1 MKMNKMKANVRLSII
16 SMSFLLIA
24 LLLFLIPLYIMICG
38 SLKTATEL
46 AANPAGIPRFPTF
59 ENYVRL
65 VKYSGGLFF
74 RAYFNS
80 ILISAVYTFFSVL
93 IAAMAGYA
101 FAKFKFKGR
110 NVLFVVIVSTIMIPL
125 ELKMPALYIM
135 FSKIGW
141 LNTYQVQIVPTIA
154 NVFTMFMMRQYMVS
168 LPDSLFEAAKIDGAN
183 QFAIFTKIV
192 LPLSSPVIGAMSI
205 LQFLGKWNDY
215 LWPSMMV
222 SDPKVM
228 PVMVLLPTLNDTMD
242 MYHFPQELILAGC
255 VCVTIPLF
263 IVFLCNQKKFIS
275 SVTIGAVKG

>member
-1 MKMNKMKANVRLSII
+1 MNKMKANVRLSII
-16 SMSFLLIA
+16 SMSFLLIT

-46 AANPAGIPRFPTF
+46 AANPAGIPHFPTF

-80 ILISAVYTFFSVL
+80 IFISVIYTFFSVL

-110 NVLFVVIVSTIMIPL
+110 NVLFMVIVSTIMIPL

-141 LNTYQVQIVPTIA
+141 LNTYQVQIIPTIA

-168 LPDSLFEAAKIDGAN
+168 LPDSLFEAAKVDGAN
-183 QFAIFTKIV
+183 QFTIFTKIV

-205 LQFLGKWNDY
+205 LQFLGKWNDF

-228 PVMVLLPTLNDTMD
+228 PVMVLLPSLNDTMD
-242 MYHFPQELILAGC
+242 VYHFPQELILAGC

>member
-1 MKMNKMKANVRLSII
+1 MLKMKQNTKLSII
-16 SMSFLLIA
+16 SMSFLFIT
-24 LLLFLIPLYIMICG
+24 LLLFILPLYVMICG

-46 AANPAGIPRFPTF
+46 SANPGGIPHSPTF
-59 ENYVRL
+59 YNYVRL
-65 VKYSGGLFF
+65 IKYSGGLFF
-74 RAYFNS
+74 QAYFNS
-80 ILISAVYTFFSVL
+80 IFISAIYTFFSVL
-93 IAAMAGYA
+93 IGAMAGYA

-110 NVLFVVIVSTIMIPL
+110 NVLFMVIVSTIMIPL

-183 QFAIFTKIV
+183 QLTIFTKIV
-192 LPLSSPVIGAMSI
+192 LPLCSPVIGAMSI

-242 MYHFPQELILAGC
+242 MYNFPQELILAGC

-275 SVTIGAVKG
+275 SVTMGAVKG